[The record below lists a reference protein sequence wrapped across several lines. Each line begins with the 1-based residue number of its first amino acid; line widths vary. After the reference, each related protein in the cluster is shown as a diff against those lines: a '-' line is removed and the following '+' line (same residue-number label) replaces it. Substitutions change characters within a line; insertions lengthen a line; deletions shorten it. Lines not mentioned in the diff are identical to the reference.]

1 MRMLV
6 FLAYCA
12 YTVWLGECIPG
23 TGTYANAYANQLKD
37 RCVSLFLGRRLW
49 PSKSASEL
57 WGMATPADAGERP
70 WIPLS

>member
-1 MRMLV
+1 MRV

-37 RCVSLFLGRRLW
+37 RWVSLFVRRRLW
-49 PSKSASEL
+49 PSKTASEL
-57 WGMATPADAGERP
+57 CGMATPADAGERL